1 MDMVN
6 VQRTRAS
13 PSQTQSLRMIGSAAL
28 DVYNLFGEQTLVVL
42 QYWKRMGAF
51 LVKSRHYLESQRE
64 DQW

>member
-28 DVYNLFGEQTLVVL
+28 DVFNLFGETNVGGITVL
-42 QYWKRMGAF
+42 EADGSFPRQVTALFG
-51 LVKSRHYLESQRE
+51 KST
-64 DQW
+64 